1 MADTRTCIGSV
12 KFGIARHEAP
22 VTDFPVQ
29 ASQKDGLGRMCRPHW
44 QAYTRALRNGSAE
57 PQAAS
62 VAKKRAARVAVGLE
76 SDAEVQRK
84 LLAKVRT
91 NGGSIPAA

>member
-57 PQAAS
+57 PQAS
-62 VAKKRAARVAVGLE
+62 VARKRAARVAVGLE

-91 NGGSIPAA
+91 NGGSIPDA